1 MKAWT
6 ITQPGTPDVLEWRD
20 APDPEVGPS
29 DVRVRVHAAGLNRA
43 DLLQRQG
50 LYPAPPGASKDV
62 PGLEYAGVVDAVGSN
77 VQQRKVGDRVMGL
90 IGGGAYAEQ
99 LVVHERETLTVPD
112 TLSLTE
118 AAAVPEAFLTAYRA
132 LFLEGGLQAGGWC
145 LIRAATSGIGIA
157 GMQLARAF
165 GARTLG
171 TSRSAQRLEQV
182 RHWGLDVAHAEEH
195 GPLLDTVRQ
204 HTGEG
209 VHVILDLVGGG
220 GYLRENMECL
230 RPEGTQV
237 VVGLMAGRED
247 DLNMGMLL
255 FRRLTL
261 RAMTMRSL
269 PVERRIALAQLFSDR
284 LAPFFAEGRLKP
296 VVDTVLPFN
305 QAREAHQRMESGEHT
320 GKIVLSTEA

>member
-6 ITQPGTPDVLEWRD
+6 ITEPGAPDVLAWQD
-20 APDPEVGPS
+20 APEPEMGPS

-50 LYPAPPGASKDV
+50 LYPAPAGASRDV
-62 PGLEYAGVVDAVGSN
+62 PGLEYAGVVEAVGSN
-77 VQQRKVGDRVMGL
+77 VQGRRPGDRVMGL
-90 IGGGAYAEQ
+90 IGGGGYAEQ

-112 TLSLTE
+112 TISLTD
-118 AAAVPEAFLTAYRA
+118 AAAIPEAFLTAYRA
-132 LFLEGGLQAGGWC
+132 LFLEGGLQPGGWC

-182 RHWGLDVAHAEEH
+182 RHWGLDAAHADEQ

-209 VHVILDLVGGG
+209 VQVILDLVGGG
-220 GYLRENMECL
+220 GHLQENMECL

-247 DLNMGMLL
+247 NLNMGMLL

-269 PVERRIALAQLFSDR
+269 PVERRIALAQVFSDR

-296 VVDTVLPFN
+296 VVDTVLPFD
-305 QAREAHQRMESGEHT
+305 QAREAHQRMEAGEHT
-320 GKIVLSTEA
+320 GKIVLSTEV